1 MVTNSKG
8 NVNQATMN
16 RIEHHL
22 HVVSAVLDHH
32 VLKYSQHMMPMKRFQ
47 EKNGTGT
54 SPYLIESRLTSPCEP
69 I

>member
-1 MVTNSKG
+1 MVTSSKV

-16 RIEHHL
+16 RIERHL
-22 HVVSAVLDHH
+22 HVVSAVPEHP
-32 VLKYSQHMMPMKRFQ
+32 VLRYSQHMMPMKMFR

-54 SPYLIESRLTSPCEP
+54 SPCSINIEASPSQP